1 MNSKPHLTP
10 QEFDVL
16 KSIAEGSD
24 MQDSAS
30 EESLQR
36 LLSLSYIRAV
46 NGRYILTTWGDKRSR
61 SEGGTYRW

>member
-1 MNSKPHLTP
+1 M
-10 QEFDVL
+10 L

-24 MQDSAS
+24 MQDTAS

-46 NGRYILTTWGDKRSR
+46 NGRYIVTTWGDKRSR